1 MRELRQALNAERSK
15 REALATTAQ
24 AAESKLTERGREL
37 EQSLQ
42 SLTGELEQA
51 RQALKSNEATATAR
65 TAAER
70 EREAELKRT
79 MAALEARAAA
89 ASADIAEV
97 NRLLAAERARNA
109 ELMAWREAREQSLE
123 QQIVEIQSSS
133 IENALSEID
142 TLEREYR
149 ALEQSSLIRQDEL
162 LARIDALERAREAE
176 REQALKEANAA
187 LAAASEDMARQ
198 LAVIR
203 REFDAQQSRRGTPSG
218 AGADNADLAPA
229 MAQRE
234 ATAQAA
240 RDVERLRRQ
249 IADERTAY
257 ADRLVRETRK
267 AEQLETRL
275 ADLDREKAAAAQAL
289 AAARQAIELQQQA
302 YATLQDKAAET
313 EKQLRTRIN
322 AIERSVRE
330 LTVPVPVTTAATARV
345 VAPPP
350 VTAEQIAAVAL
361 TNKTAAMRLYERLPT
376 EAVHPPTLLRVMADM
391 YREAREFGKALAL
404 YERVLAEAPGD
415 IQAERK
421 LVMTLFDMGRYDD
434 ALDRLAG
441 PASTRDASGD
451 GNPAPTNPDVRLRM
465 DPAREESD
473 AGADER
479 QPAGARRLGG
489 NASVGAAGGPPA
501 ADAGEK

>member
-1 MRELRQALNAERSK
+1 
-15 REALATTAQ
+15 
-24 AAESKLTERGREL
+24 
-37 EQSLQ
+37 
-42 SLTGELEQA
+42 
-51 RQALKSNEATATAR
+51 LKSNEATATAR

-162 LARIDALERAREAE
+162 LARIDALERAAVTREGELAALRATLAEAHAVRARVEAREAE

-350 VTAEQIAAVAL
+350 VTTAVTARVVAPPPVTAEQIAAVAL

-451 GNPAPTNPDVRLRM
+451 GNPPPTNPDVRLRM

-479 QPAGARRLGG
+479 PSAGARRLGG